1 MDAHLSTYGLKASSQ
16 FRYFQEA
23 ICTAVVRL
31 GARRTGHG
39 SYSAEI
45 RTSGFGPF
53 QFADVRCDPVVIER
67 TREDISI
74 DGGRYYFLALQI
86 EGRGVARQRDREVVL
101 RPGDFTL
108 IDGAEPYVLEF
119 DAPVKRLVARV
130 PHAEVDRRLGRQ
142 VDLRA
147 VAFGRSA
154 NGSTLVF
161 DLLRRLSDER
171 LLHSPEVKARLGA
184 EVLDLSIT
192 AMLGQGRGVD
202 ASSQGTGEHARM
214 RVLDR
219 VRAYASAHLR
229 DPSLNPAQVAAA
241 VGISVR
247 YLHEL
252 HHESGLSFGQWVRN
266 QRLQRCHA
274 QIADPSQAHRSIGE
288 IALSHGF
295 NEIAHFSRVFARSF
309 GYPPSE
315 LRARTRE
322 TGARAGKGLAEPL
335 SQV

>member
-1 MDAHLSTYGLKASSQ
+1 MDAHLSTHGLKASSQ

-23 ICTAVVRL
+23 ICTTVARL

-39 SYSAEI
+39 SYHAEI

-53 QFADVRCDPVVIER
+53 QFTDVRCDPVVIER
-67 TREDISI
+67 TREDISL

-86 EGRGVARQRDREVVL
+86 EGRGIARQRDREVVL
-101 RPGDFTL
+101 QPGDFTL

-130 PHAEVDRRLGRQ
+130 SHAEIDRRLGRQ
-142 VDLRA
+142 VDMRA

-154 NGSTLVF
+154 NGSTIVF

-192 AMLGQGRGVD
+192 AMLGQRRAVD
-202 ASSQGTGEHARM
+202 TSSQGIGDPVRM

-219 VRAYASAHLR
+219 ARAYASAHLR

-241 VGISVR
+241 IGISVR

-252 HHESGLSFGQWVRN
+252 HHESGESFGQWVRK

-274 QIADPSQAHRSIGE
+274 QIADPSQAHRSIGD

-295 NEIAHFSRVFARSF
+295 NETAHFSRVFARSF
-309 GYPPSE
+309 GYPPSM
-315 LRARTRE
+315 LRAH
-322 TGARAGKGLAEPL
+322 ARAK
-335 SQV
+335 